1 MDEFKEMILIEAQKQ
16 LERMQVFHRI
26 LKFLLI
32 AGLVFSPVAIVQ
44 AETNE
49 NMSIAEIQEMLKT
62 LMTAMQMA
70 TEVQATA
77 PNPFDYLNEIEKMEL
92 ASREAERQ
100 RIKTLAGDSGLDE
113 ECLFRQEATA
123 IHTKAMEGD
132 FNWQKNSA
140 EEQLRRIIK
149 NMSEL
154 PESAHEQLATSI
166 AQLEQSIMQLNIER
180 YNTAREAER
189 IRRDAFTKC
198 RKNAE

>member
-32 AGLVFSPVAIVQ
+32 AGLVFFSPVAIVQ

-77 PNPFDYLNEIEKMEL
+77 PNPFDYFK
-92 ASREAERQ
+92 
-100 RIKTLAGDSGLDE
+100 
-113 ECLFRQEATA
+113 
-123 IHTKAMEGD
+123 
-132 FNWQKNSA
+132 
-140 EEQLRRIIK
+140 
-149 NMSEL
+149 
-154 PESAHEQLATSI
+154 
-166 AQLEQSIMQLNIER
+166 
-180 YNTAREAER
+180 
-189 IRRDAFTKC
+189 RD
-198 RKNAE
+198 